1 VVVGLKVRG
10 IVVLKEETVQG
21 RAGQLAQHGPG
32 VALRFQLF
40 AAGILLLLAVGMVVV
55 SSTVERSARSE
66 ELRALR
72 AQGLPG
78 PAARI
83 AGLVGGAVLVGLA
96 AITGV
101 VAALVADGL
110 VTAALPVFSDGW
122 HLLAPPSE
130 VVVPLGVG
138 LVVSLTLLGVAAY
151 LSNESL
157 GRDRSHEGTHR

>member
-1 VVVGLKVRG
+1 
-10 IVVLKEETVQG
+10 
-21 RAGQLAQHGPG
+21 
-32 VALRFQLF
+32 
-40 AAGILLLLAVGMVVV
+40 
-55 SSTVERSARSE
+55 
-66 ELRALR
+66 
-72 AQGLPG
+72 
-78 PAARI
+78 
-83 AGLVGGAVLVGLA
+83 
-96 AITGV
+96 